1 MARTCPSA
9 SNNSSNN
16 LIGSYR
22 LNFVMPQL
30 RQVSAVI
37 LLMSVI
43 CAPVSG
49 SAQSKEP
56 EKRGIGVP
64 SAPKPPPASTTPASP
79 GDRPELILQT
89 GHTRS
94 VNAVGFSP
102 DNRWLASGGKD
113 NLIKIWDLATGN
125 VLRTLYGHTNNV
137 NALAVSPDGKLLA
150 SGSGD
155 INDKRDL
162 GTFTQGGVVGGA
174 EDNTVRIWSVQNGR
188 QLQVLRGHGL
198 PVGAVA
204 FSNDG
209 HSLTS
214 VSGDAVKVWD
224 VSAGTELRSQKTK
237 YGKSGMEKLNSL
249 DSLGCMFGCGDKQRK
264 QEEQRL
270 KNFKLS
276 ASKIAVSSNGQVA
289 AVGQPDKAVEI
300 YDAQGGRELREL
312 PFKAIAE
319 AENSSLAFSADARHV
334 AFANTTETVS
344 VQEAA
349 TGRELYSINTG
360 FSKTPQRV
368 QFSADGRFLVTAA
381 DNNAGASMKLWDA
394 PTGQLIRELKTSGD
408 AFIGPRVIGF
418 NNDGSLIAVVAAG
431 AKAIR
436 IIESATG
443 HESRTLQTG
452 TTDEVTR
459 AQQAAFIK
467 TIDPKTMAIL
477 QKRDITTPEQIIEA
491 VEAMGTISSEKLQA
505 GGAVSFSTDG
515 RFLISSH
522 VLLKNLA
529 TEVWDT
535 AAGTLVRGND
545 DASLRDRGKPFFSPD
560 GRFRAAPF
568 FPMKDFYA
576 PSAGN
581 LLNPLNLDAYK
592 DVYKQRIDLYD
603 GMSDKRLRELD
614 GGKAPGMG
622 IVPAAG
628 FSFDGKLIAMT
639 GFEKKERSVLIYETE
654 NGRKVNSFKINDDD
668 QSGAVTTLCLSADE
682 RLLAAGYGTK
692 IDIFEVASGRTSRTL
707 PHAGRIVSLSFSPDG
722 RFLVALGSNNDK
734 NIWDASS
741 GEKLATLVN
750 LSSAL
755 NSRGND
761 WLVVTPD
768 GLFDGSP
775 SAWKQIL
782 WQFGGNT
789 FDVTPAETF
798 FNEFYYP
805 GLLAEVMAGKKPRA
819 PKNISQL
826 DRRQPELKL
835 MAQNGQVGA
844 GNTSDRNLTVK
855 IELTEVPA
863 DKDHKEGS
871 GARDVRLFRNGS
883 LVKVWRGDVLK
894 GQTATTLEANIAIIA
909 GENQLVAYAFNRD
922 NVKSKDA
929 TLSITGAS
937 SLKRPGTAYVLAI
950 GVNSYSNPQYN
961 LKYAV
966 ADAAAFGEEVQRE
979 QQRIAKYE
987 HIEVASLLDDQAT
1000 KANILKAL
1008 RLLAGT
1014 QEAPPAD
1021 APVALQKL
1029 KATQP
1034 EDAVF
1039 IYFAGH
1045 GTAQKQRFYLLPHD
1059 LGYAGERTALDTTGL
1074 QLILEHG
1081 ISDEELEQAVEGIDA
1096 GKLLMVIDACN
1107 SGQALEAEEQRRGP
1121 MNSKGLAQLAYE
1133 KGMYILT
1140 AAQSY
1145 QAAQE
1150 VSQLGHGLLTYALVE
1165 EGLKQAAADS
1175 NPRDGEV
1182 WVREWF
1188 DYATTRV
1195 PNMQMEKM
1203 KQARG
1208 LGVTLSFVQGEQR
1221 VPDVE
1226 RRVTQ
1231 TPRVFYRRE
1240 SEGQPLIVAKR

>member
-1 MARTCPSA
+1 
-9 SNNSSNN
+9 
-16 LIGSYR
+16 L
-22 LNFVMPQL
+22 
-30 RQVSAVI
+30 AVI
-37 LLMSVI
+37 LLLSVI
-43 CAPVSG
+43 CAPVRG
-49 SAQSKEP
+49 IAQSKEQ
-56 EKRGIGVP
+56 EKRGIGIQP
-64 SAPKPPPASTTPASP
+64 GPTPTPASVTHAAP
-79 GDRPELILQT
+79 GDKPELILQT

-94 VNAVGFSP
+94 ANAVAFSP

-113 NLIKIWDLATGN
+113 NVIKIWDLATGN
-125 VLRTLYGHTNNV
+125 VLRTLYGHTSNV

-155 INDKRDL
+155 ITDQRDL
-162 GTFTQGGVVGGA
+162 WTFTQGGVVGGA
-174 EDNTVRIWSVQNGR
+174 EDNTVRIWSVQTGR
-188 QLQVLRGHGL
+188 QLQVLRGHEL

-224 VSAGTELRSQKTK
+224 VSAGTELRSQKTQ

-249 DSLGCMFGCGDKQRK
+249 DSLGCMFGCGNKQRK

-289 AVGQPDKAVEI
+289 AVGQPDKAVKI
-300 YDAQGGRELREL
+300 YDPQSGREVREL
-312 PFKAIAE
+312 PFKAIPE
-319 AENSSLAFSADARHV
+319 AENSSLAFSADARLV
-334 AFANTTETVS
+334 AFAKTTETVS

-368 QFSADGRFLVTAA
+368 QFSADGRFLVTAT
-381 DNNAGASMKLWDA
+381 DNNAGAAMKLWDA
-394 PTGQLIRELKTSGD
+394 TTGQLIRELKTSGD
-408 AFIGPRVIGF
+408 AFMGARVISF
-418 NNDGSLIAVVAAG
+418 NRDGSLIAAVAAG

-459 AQQAAFIK
+459 AEQAAFIK
-467 TIDPKTMAIL
+467 AIDPKTMAIL

-491 VEAMGTISSEKLQA
+491 VEAMATISSEKLQA
-505 GGAVSFSTDG
+505 GSAVSFSPDG
-515 RFLISSH
+515 HFLISSH
-522 VLLKNLA
+522 VLLKKLA

-568 FPMKDFYA
+568 FPMKDFYHPFGGA
-576 PSAGN
+576 
-581 LLNPLNLDAYK
+581 LLKLDVYK
-592 DVYKQRIDLYD
+592 DVYKQKIDLYD
-603 GMSDKRLRELD
+603 GKSDKRLRELD
-614 GGKAPGMG
+614 GGNAPNMG

-628 FSFDGKLIAMT
+628 FSFDGKLIALT
-639 GFEKKERSVLIYETE
+639 GFEKKERSVLIYEAET
-654 NGRKVNSFKINDDD
+654 GRKVNGFQINDDD
-668 QSGAVTTLCLSADE
+668 QSGVVTTLCLSADE
-682 RLLAAGYGTK
+682 RLLAAGYATK
-692 IDIFEVASGRTSRTL
+692 IDIFEVASGKTMRTL
-707 PHAGRIVSLSFSPDG
+707 SHAGRIVSLSFSADG
-722 RFLVALGSNNDK
+722 RFLVALGENNDK
-734 NIWDASS
+734 YIWDASS
-741 GEKLATLVN
+741 GEELATLVN
-750 LSSAL
+750 LGGAL
-755 NSRGND
+755 NNRGSD

-775 SAWKQIL
+775 AAWKQIL
-782 WQFGGNT
+782 WRFGGST
-789 FDVTPAETF
+789 FDVMPAETF

-826 DRRQPELKL
+826 DRRQPELNL
-835 MAQNGQVGA
+835 ITQNGQVG
-844 GNTSDRNLTVK
+844 GTSERNLIVK
-855 IELTEVPA
+855 LEVTEKPA
-863 DKDHKEGS
+863 DKDHEAGS

-894 GQTATTLEANIAIIA
+894 GQTATTLETNITIVA
-909 GENQLVAYAFNRD
+909 GENRLTAYSFNRD

-929 TLSITGAS
+929 ALSLTGAD
-937 SLKRPGTAYVLAI
+937 SLKRPGTAYILAI
-950 GVNSYSNPQYN
+950 GVNAYSNTQYN

-966 ADAAAFGEEVQRE
+966 ADATAFGEEVLR
-979 QQRIAKYE
+979 QQQQIAKYE
-987 HIEVASLLDDQAT
+987 HVEVAPLLDQQAT
-1000 KANILKAL
+1000 KVNILSAL
-1008 RLLAGT
+1008 KRLAGI
-1014 QEAPPAD
+1014 QEALPAD
-1021 APVALQKL
+1021 APAALEKL

-1045 GTAQKQRFYLLPHD
+1045 GTAQGQRFYLLPHD
-1059 LGYAGERTALDTTGL
+1059 LGYAGERTRLDAAGL
-1074 QLILEHG
+1074 QIILEHG
-1081 ISDEELEQAVEGIDA
+1081 ISDEELERAVEGIDA
-1096 GKLLMVIDACN
+1096 DKFLMVIDACN

-1121 MNSKGLAQLAYE
+1121 MNSRGLAQLAYE

-1150 VSQLGHGLLTYALVE
+1150 ASQLGHGLLTYALVE

-1175 NPRDGEV
+1175 DPKDGEV

-1188 DYATTRV
+1188 DYASTRV
-1195 PNMQMEKM
+1195 PNIQLEKM

-1208 LGVTLSFVQGEQR
+1208 LGLNLSFVAGEER
-1221 VPDVE
+1221 VPDSE

-1240 SEGQPLIVAKR
+1240 SEGRPLIVAKR

>member
-1 MARTCPSA
+1 VT
-9 SNNSSNN
+9 
-16 LIGSYR
+16 
-22 LNFVMPQL
+22 
-30 RQVSAVI
+30 
-37 LLMSVI
+37 
-43 CAPVSG
+43 CAPVRG
-49 SAQSKEP
+49 IAQTKEQ
-56 EKRGIGVP
+56 EKRGIGIQP
-64 SAPKPPPASTTPASP
+64 SPTQTPASVSP
-79 GDRPELILQT
+79 ATPSDKPELILQT
-89 GHTRS
+89 GHIRS
-94 VNAVGFSP
+94 ANAVAFST

-125 VLRTLYGHTNNV
+125 VLRTLYGHTSNV

-174 EDNTVRIWSVQNGR
+174 EDNTVRIWSVQTGR
-188 QLQVLRGHGL
+188 QLQVLRGHEL

-214 VSGDAVKVWD
+214 VSGDGVKVWD
-224 VSAGTELRSQKTK
+224 VAAGTELGSQKTK
-237 YGKSGMEKLNSL
+237 YEKSGMEKLNSMPSF
-249 DSLGCMFGCGDKQRK
+249 SLFGGGDKQQK
-264 QEEQRL
+264 QEAQRL

-289 AVGQPDKAVEI
+289 AVGQPDKAVKI
-300 YDAQGGRELREL
+300 YDAQSGREVREL
-312 PFKAIAE
+312 PFKAIPE
-319 AENSSLAFSADARHV
+319 AENSSLAFSADARLV
-334 AFANTTETVS
+334 AFAKTSETVT

-368 QFSADGRFLVTAA
+368 QFGADGRFLVTAT
-381 DNNAGASMKLWDA
+381 DNNPGAAMKLWDA
-394 PTGQLIRELKTSGD
+394 TTGQLIRELKTSAD
-408 AFIGPRVIGF
+408 AFMGARVISF
-418 NNDGSLIAVVAAG
+418 NRDGSLIAAVAAG
-431 AKAIR
+431 ARAIR

-443 HESRTLQTG
+443 HESRILQTG
-452 TTDEVTR
+452 TTDEVER
-459 AQQAAFIK
+459 AEQAAFIK
-467 TIDPKTMAIL
+467 AIDPKVMATL

-505 GGAVSFSTDG
+505 GGAVSFSPDG
-515 RFLISSH
+515 HFLISSH

-545 DASLRDRGKPFFSPD
+545 DASLRGRGKPFFSPD

-568 FPMKDFYA
+568 FPMKDFYTS
-576 PSAGN
+576 SAGN
-581 LLNPLNLDAYK
+581 LNPFSDVYK

-603 GMSDKRLRELD
+603 GKSDKRLQELD

-628 FSFDGKLIAMT
+628 FSFDGKLIAIT
-639 GFEKKERSVLIYETE
+639 GFEKKERSVIIYETE
-654 NGRKVNSFKINDDD
+654 SGRKVNGFQVNDTE
-668 QSGAVTTLCLSADE
+668 QSGAVTTLCLSADA
-682 RLLAAGYGTK
+682 RLLAAGYATK
-692 IDIFEVASGRTSRTL
+692 IDIFEVASGKTVRTL
-707 PHAGRIVSLSFSPDG
+707 PNAGRILSLSFSPDG
-722 RFLVALGSNNDK
+722 RFLVALGENNDK
-734 NIWDASS
+734 YIWDASS

-750 LSSAL
+750 LGGAL
-755 NSRGND
+755 NSRGSD

-775 SAWKQIL
+775 AAWKQIL
-782 WQFGGNT
+782 WRFGGNT
-789 FDVTPAETF
+789 FDVLPAETF

-826 DRRQPELKL
+826 DRRQPELRLTTKS
-835 MAQNGQVGA
+835 GDVGA
-844 GNTSDRNLTVK
+844 ANTSERNLTVK
-855 IELTEVPA
+855 IEVAEKPA
-863 DKDHKEGS
+863 DKDHQAGS
-871 GARDVRLFRNGS
+871 GARDVRIFRNGS
-883 LVKVWRGDVLK
+883 LVRVWRGDVLK
-894 GQTATTLEANIAIIA
+894 GQTATTLETNITIVA
-909 GENQLVAYAFNRD
+909 GENRLAAYAFNRD
-922 NVKSKDA
+922 NVKSRDA
-929 TLSITGAS
+929 TLSLTGAD
-937 SLKRPGTAYVLAI
+937 SLKRPGTAYILAI
-950 GVNSYSNPQYN
+950 GVNAYSNTQYN

-966 ADAAAFGEEVQRE
+966 ADATAFGEEVRRA
-979 QQRIAKYE
+979 QQQIANYE
-987 HIEVASLLDDQAT
+987 HLEVALLLDEQAT
-1000 KANILKAL
+1000 KVNILRAL
-1008 RLLAGT
+1008 KRLAGT
-1014 QEAPPAD
+1014 EGTAAPD
-1021 APVALQKL
+1021 APAALEKL
-1029 KATQP
+1029 QRTQP

-1045 GTAQKQRFYLLPHD
+1045 GTAQGQRFYLLPHD
-1059 LGYAGERTALDTTGL
+1059 LGYAGERTRLDAAGL
-1074 QLILEHG
+1074 QIILEHG
-1081 ISDEELEQAVEGIDA
+1081 ISDQELERAVEGIDA
-1096 GKLLMVIDACN
+1096 DNFLLVIDACN

-1150 VSQLGHGLLTYALVE
+1150 ASQLGHGLLTFALVE

-1175 NPRDGEV
+1175 DPKDGQV

-1188 DYATTRV
+1188 DYASTRV
-1195 PNMQMEKM
+1195 PNMQLEKM

-1208 LGVTLSFVQGEQR
+1208 VGLNLSFAEGDKR
-1221 VPDVE
+1221 VPDLE

-1240 SEGQPLIVAKR
+1240 SEGRPLIVAKR